1 MNTKILI
8 VDDEIKIRNL
18 ISKYAAH
25 EGYGVIEASDG
36 LEAVDKALNND
47 IDLII
52 MDVMMP
58 NMDGFTAYTK
68 IKDKK
73 DVPVIFLTA
82 LNEEYNC
89 VYGFDIGADDYVSK
103 PFSTNELMRRVK
115 AVLKRTANVS
125 EDVIVIDDLLINKTA
140 HEVRIKNELL
150 SLSLKEYDLL
160 LYLVENRGIALSRE
174 SILEK
179 VWGYDYFKDDRTLD
193 THIKLLRKSL
203 GDYAKYITTI
213 RGVGYRFE
221 KTI

>member
-1 MNTKILI
+1 MKIKLLI
-8 VDDEIKIRNL
+8 VDDEVKIRNL
-18 ISKYAAH
+18 ISKYATH
-25 EGYGVIEASDG
+25 EGYEVLEASDG
-36 LEAVDKALNND
+36 LEAVDVALHND

-58 NMDGFTAYTK
+58 NMDGFVAYSK
-68 IKDKK
+68 IKAQRDI
-73 DVPVIFLTA
+73 PCIFLTA

-115 AVLKRTANVS
+115 AVLKRSVNVS
-125 EDVIVIDDLLINKTA
+125 EDVIVINDLVINKTA
-140 HEVRIKNELL
+140 HEVKIGHELI